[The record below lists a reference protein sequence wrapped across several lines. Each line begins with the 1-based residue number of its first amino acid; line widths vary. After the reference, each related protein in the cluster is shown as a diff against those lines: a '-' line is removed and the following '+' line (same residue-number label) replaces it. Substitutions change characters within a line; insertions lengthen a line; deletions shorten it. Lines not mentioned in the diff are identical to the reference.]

1 MSDARP
7 NQTFGRSCRILD
19 AKQYAA
25 VMRARLR
32 VPGTLFV
39 GHVLSRGDDSNWR
52 LGLIVPKRFEP
63 SAVRRNALKRI
74 WRESFRHEYPEL
86 LRLARGHD
94 VVIRLVA
101 KPQPGPL
108 LALKKNCRSEAQ
120 ILLKKLPRSIR

>member
-25 VMRARLR
+25 VMRGRLR
-32 VPGTLFV
+32 VSGNLFV
-39 GHVLSRGDDSNWR
+39 GHVLSRDDDPQWR

-63 SAVRRNALKRI
+63 SAVRRNAVKRV
-74 WRESFRHEYPEL
+74 WRESFRQEHAEL
-86 LRLARGHD
+86 LTLLRGHD

-101 KPQPGPL
+101 KPKAGAL
-108 LALKKNCRSEAQ
+108 LALKQSCRREAQ
-120 ILLKKLPRSIR
+120 MLLKKFPRSIR

>member
-7 NQTFGRSCRILD
+7 NLTFGRSCRILD

-32 VPGTLFV
+32 VAGTLFV
-39 GHVLSRGDDSNWR
+39 GHVLRREDDSHWR

-63 SAVRRNALKRI
+63 SAVRRNAVKRV
-74 WRESFRHEYPEL
+74 WRDSFRREYPEL

-94 VVIRLVA
+94 IVIRLVG
-101 KPQPGPL
+101 KPEAGPL
-108 LALKKNCRSEAQ
+108 LALKRSCRSEAQ
-120 ILLKKLPRSIR
+120 MLLKKFPRSIR